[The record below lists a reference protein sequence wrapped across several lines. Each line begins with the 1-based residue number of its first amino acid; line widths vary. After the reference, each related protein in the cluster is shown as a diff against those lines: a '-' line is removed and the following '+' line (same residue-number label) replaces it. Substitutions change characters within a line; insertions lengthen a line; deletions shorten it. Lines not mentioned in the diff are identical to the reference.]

1 MQSLSQPLNG
11 GYGPG
16 APGGG
21 QYVPNQYF
29 SVPTQNRFGPLGE
42 WVGYSM
48 GIHDTMDDRSDME
61 VQWIPV
67 QNKRKR
73 FNTGSTGTGMG
84 PNFST
89 LSLDE
94 KLLHMFEKLQNM
106 EQSNQTIAQFSQN
119 MNNVQCKV
127 GHIENRMTDHD
138 LFLKV
143 LAYKSIDIEART
155 RRCNLIFHGLAEFKN
170 ERLTD
175 ILRDFLWDEMG
186 IDCDDLFIDRV
197 HRLGS
202 FTKAK
207 QRQHTEN
214 PRRPVIIA
222 FQDYRSVEKVM
233 DAAYMLRNSK
243 FSVTRDYPR
252 ELVAARQRLTL
263 RYKAERANFN
273 NKVAI
278 EYPAKLVVNGKI
290 VADEF
295 PDWYSVLACDRY
307 QLANGN
313 MDLARA
319 QQTVPYNLRQAQNSA
334 SAVTVTATPGVSQD
348 AHQSGRAIPA
358 RSYAQVVS
366 TAVRPQFTNVQSN
379 TVPGTVPMNIPR
391 HCSVNSTHSQIWQ
404 GSGFTTSTTMSTT
417 TTTVFTT
424 AGGRPFM
431 SVGRN
436 ANSDFNPSRDQQ
448 TYHNL

>member
-1 MQSLSQPLNG
+1 M
-11 GYGPG
+11 
-16 APGGG
+16 
-21 QYVPNQYF
+21 
-29 SVPTQNRFGPLGE
+29 T
-42 WVGYSM
+42 
-48 GIHDTMDDRSDME
+48 
-61 VQWIPV
+61 
-67 QNKRKR
+67 
-73 FNTGSTGTGMG
+73 
-84 PNFST
+84 
-89 LSLDE
+89 
-94 KLLHMFEKLQNM
+94 
-106 EQSNQTIAQFSQN
+106 
-119 MNNVQCKV
+119 NN
-127 GHIENRMTDHD
+127 D
-138 LFLKV
+138 LFLNI

-155 RRCNLIFHGLAEFKN
+155 RCCNLIFHSLAEFKN
-170 ERLTD
+170 ERFTD
-175 ILRDFLWDEMG
+175 ILSDFLWDEMG
-186 IDCDDLFIDRV
+186 IDCDNLFIDRV

-252 ELVAARQRLTL
+252 ELVAARQRLMP
-263 RYKAERANFN
+263 RYKTERANF

-278 EYPAKLVVNGKI
+278 EYPAKLVFSGKI

-313 MDLARA
+313 MDLARS
-319 QQTVPYNLRQAQNSA
+319 QQTIPYNLRPAQNSA
-334 SAVTVTATPGVSQD
+334 SAVTVPAMPGVSQD
-348 AHQSGRAIPA
+348 THQSGCAIPA
-358 RSYAQVVS
+358 LSYAQVVS

-379 TVPGTVPMNIPR
+379 TVPGTVPRTIPR
-391 HCSVNSTHSQIWQ
+391 HSSVNSVHSQISH
-404 GSGFTTSTTMSTT
+404 GSEFTTSTTMSTT
-417 TTTVFTT
+417 TTMVFTT

-431 SVGRN
+431 SAGRN
-436 ANSDFNPSRDQQ
+436 ANRDFNPSRDQQ